1 MNVSVRQAVYRWY
14 ARRLRSR
21 LRGLPLPQHVAIIM
35 DGNRRWAR
43 RQGFDD
49 LSTGHRHGAEHL
61 GQVLGWCEE
70 LGIGQVTVFVV
81 SIDNLRK
88 RDAGEVDFLMR
99 LAEQKSGEVL
109 AGPANRWQIR
119 IAGQINVLPDSTAR
133 ALKEV
138 EEATMHLGTGLC
150 LTLAIGY
157 DGRVEIMDALRS
169 LLLRH
174 AEAGRTTE
182 EVAESLT
189 SADVAAHL
197 YTRGL
202 PDPDLVIRTSGEQR
216 LGGFLLWQTIRSD
229 LYFCEVNWPG
239 FRQVDFLRA
248 LRAYAARAARSSDI
262 GCDLVGS
269 GERRS

>member
-1 MNVSVRQAVYRWY
+1 MSASVRQAVYRCY

-21 LRGLPLPQHVAIIM
+21 LRGMSLPRHVAIIM

-43 RQGFDD
+43 RHGLDD
-49 LSTGHRHGAEHL
+49 LSAGHRHGAEHL

-70 LGIGQVTVFVV
+70 LGIGQVTMFVV

-99 LAEQKSGEVL
+99 LAEQKSGEIL
-109 AGPANRWQIR
+109 AGSANRWQIR
-119 IAGQINVLPDSTAR
+119 IAGQIDMLPDSTAR
-133 ALKEV
+133 VLKEV
-138 EEATMHLGTGLC
+138 EEATRNLGSGLC

-157 DGRVEIMDALRS
+157 DGRSEIIEALRS
-169 LLLRH
+169 LLLRE

-182 EVAESLT
+182 ELAGSLT
-189 SADVAAHL
+189 DADIAAHV
-197 YTRGL
+197 YTRGM

-248 LRAYAARAARSSDI
+248 LLAYATRIARSTAA
-262 GCDLVGS
+262 G
-269 GERRS
+269 